1 MADLGQIMEWTF
13 LQETSVPKEV
23 EEVLLEGEVV
33 EACYKTIR
41 DVAVITNKRIMV
53 ADRQGITGK
62 KLKSTPFPSS
72 P

>member
-33 EACYKTIR
+33 EA
-41 DVAVITNKRIMV
+41 
-53 ADRQGITGK
+53 
-62 KLKSTPFPSS
+62 
-72 P
+72 